1 MDSWLQDI
9 RYAIRGLKRRRGF
22 TIAAVLT
29 LAIGIGGTVATFSVV
44 DATVL
49 QPLPFPHPDRLVRL
63 RELTPQGEGFSFSEP
78 DYRDYAHA
86 FRSVSAVA
94 GIKPLHLTLTGAGE
108 SRSVDAAAVTSSIF
122 PMLGIQ
128 PALGRVFG
136 PDDERDGHGA
146 AVVVLSQALWRFQF
160 GGDPAAI
167 GRVVRLDGSP
177 FTIVGVL
184 PASAAFP
191 PADAWVPFAPSPDA
205 DRGDKWLDAIATLA
219 PGATIEEARAEAAT
233 IAANLARDH
242 AELRGWSA
250 QVVPIAD
257 WLVGPGVRRM
267 VWVLLGAVGLLL
279 ALACANIAG
288 LLMTRAADRQGEIG
302 VRLALGAER
311 RRLVRQLLT
320 ESLVLAVLGGALGLM
335 AAFWMLDAWSALIG
349 GVLPLGR
356 IARIDARVL
365 AVTVGVIGVSTLL
378 FGLMPALHGANADLV
393 ASLRPSGR
401 SVTPGNRLWSGIL
414 VSVQVA
420 LAMVLLVG
428 SFLLMGSFARLT
440 GVNPGFDAANVLAVP
455 LSLSD
460 HDYPESARGVFFE
473 NALAR
478 LSSVPGV
485 ESAAATATNP
495 FRQWGYANNVT
506 PEDRAATAPP
516 SGFMQAGWRSVT
528 PGFFQTMK
536 IPIVRGRGFTAEDRD
551 GAPGVVVISQ
561 NLAARLWPGGDA
573 IGRRLYLGRCR
584 RPHPHRRR
592 RGRRYPR
599 RPVGR
604 AAGADGLPV
613 VQPAAARRHDAR
625 RADARG
631 HARSRRQRAPPD
643 PGSRSRDA
651 GARRHDDR
659 GQSRRGDFGAA
670 VPRRTGRRVRRGGAA
685 AGGGRPLRGGRVHR
699 GAADAGDRDSRRDRR
714 AAGAGHRDLL
724 PARTAADH
732 RRRRGG
738 PLRRVGV
745 VGRAA
750 IAALRDRG
758 ARPAPVRARGGG
770 ADRGRP
776 ARELPAGPPGGRPRR
791 RGGAH
796 AGAAVIEFCSFRL
809 QAEFGVPPK
818 GGNSGS
824 A

>member
-22 TIAAVLT
+22 TVAAVLT
-29 LAIGIGGTVATFSVV
+29 LAIGIGGTAATFSVV

-49 QPLPFPHPDRLVRL
+49 QPLPFPHADRLVRL
-63 RELTPQGEGFSFSEP
+63 RELTPQGDGFSFSEP

-86 FRSVSAVA
+86 FRSLSAVA
-94 GIKPLHLTLTGAGE
+94 GIKPLHLTLTGAGD
-108 SRSVDAAAVTSSIF
+108 SRSVDAAAVTSTIF
-122 PMLGIQ
+122 PMLGVQ

-136 PDDERDGHGA
+136 PDDERDGRGA
-146 AVVVLSQALWRFQF
+146 AVVVLSHALWRVQF

-177 FTIVGVL
+177 VTIVGVL
-184 PASAAFP
+184 PASAVFP
-191 PADAWVPFAPSPDA
+191 PADAWVPFAPSAAA
-205 DRGDKWLDAIATLA
+205 DRTDKWLDAIATLA
-219 PGATIEEARAEAAT
+219 PGATIDEARAEAAT
-233 IAANLARDH
+233 IAVDLAREH

-257 WLVGPGVRRM
+257 WLVGSSLRRM

-311 RRLVRQLLT
+311 GRLIRQLLT

-365 AVTVGVIGVSTLL
+365 AVTIGVIGISTLL
-378 FGLMPALHGANADLV
+378 FGLMPALHGANADVV

-401 SVTPGNRLWSGIL
+401 SVTPANRRWSGIL

-460 HDYPESARGVFFE
+460 HDYPEAARQVFFD
-473 NALAR
+473 NAVAR

-506 PEDRAATAPP
+506 PEERAATSPP

-536 IPIVRGRGFTAEDRD
+536 IPIVRGRGFTPEDRP
-551 GAPGVVVISQ
+551 GAPRVVVISQ
-561 NLAARLWPGGDA
+561 SLAARLWPGGDA
-573 IGRRLYLGRCR
+573 IGRRLYWGGVGGRTRTVVGVVGDIRDVQLDAQPMPMVYLSYSQLPLAGMTLVVRTRSGTPGIADSVR
-584 RPHPHRRR
+584 RLIRDLDPAM
-592 RGRRYPR
+592 
-599 RPVGR
+599 PVPDVLTIEAGR
-604 AAGADGLPV
+604 AAAISAPRFRAVLVGSFGAVALLLAAVGLYGV
-613 VQPAAARRHDAR
+613 VAFTVAQRTREIAIRVAIGARPAQVTAIFFQRGLRLTIAGGVAGLFGAWALSGVLRSLLFETEARDPRLFALAAA
-625 RADARG
+625 
-631 HARSRRQRAPPD
+631 
-643 PGSRSRDA
+643 
-651 GARRHDDR
+651 
-659 GQSRRGDFGAA
+659 
-670 VPRRTGRRVRRGGAA
+670 VLTGVALLA
-685 AGGGRPLRGGRVHR
+685 SYLPA
-699 GAADAGDRDSRRDRR
+699 RR
-714 AAGAGHRDLL
+714 AAGLD
-724 PARTAADH
+724 AA
-732 RRRRGG
+732 
-738 PLRRVGV
+738 
-745 VGRAA
+745 
-750 IAALRDRG
+750 AALT
-758 ARPAPVRARGGG
+758 
-770 ADRGRP
+770 
-776 ARELPAGPPGGRPRR
+776 REQL
-791 RGGAH
+791 
-796 AGAAVIEFCSFRL
+796 
-809 QAEFGVPPK
+809 
-818 GGNSGS
+818 
-824 A
+824 

>member
-1 MDSWLQDI
+1 MRMDSWLQDI

-22 TIAAVLT
+22 TVAAVLT
-29 LAIGIGGTVATFSVV
+29 LAIGIGGTAATFSVV

-49 QPLPFPHPDRLVRL
+49 QPLPFPHADRLVRL

-78 DYRDYAHA
+78 DYQDYARA
-86 FRSVSAVA
+86 FRSLSAVA

-108 SRSVDAAAVTSSIF
+108 SRSVDAAAVTSTIF

-146 AVVVLSQALWRFQF
+146 AVVVLSQALWRVQF

-177 FTIVGVL
+177 VTIVGVL

-191 PADAWVPFAPSPDA
+191 PADAWVPFAPSPAA
-205 DRGDKWLDAIATLA
+205 DRTDKWLDAIATLA
-219 PGATIEEARAEAAT
+219 PGATIDEARAEAAT
-233 IAANLARDH
+233 IAANLAREH
-242 AELRGWSA
+242 PELRGWSA

-257 WLVGPGVRRM
+257 WLVGSGLRRM

-302 VRLALGAER
+302 IRLALGAER

-401 SVTPGNRLWSGIL
+401 SVTPGNRRWSGIL

-460 HDYPESARGVFFE
+460 HDYPESARGVFFD

-516 SGFMQAGWRSVT
+516 SGLMQAGWRSVT

-536 IPIVRGRGFTAEDRD
+536 IPIVRGRGFTPEDRA
-551 GAPGVVVISQ
+551 GAPRVVVISQ
-561 NLAARLWPGGDA
+561 GLAARLWPGGDA
-573 IGRRLYLGRCR
+573 IGRRLYWGGVGGRTRTVVGVVGDIRDVQLDAQPMPMVYLSYSQLPLAGMTLVVRTRAGTPGVADSVR
-584 RPHPHRRR
+584 RLIRDLDPAMPVPDVLTIAASRAAAISVPRFRAVLVGAFGAVALLLAAVGLYGVVAFTVAQRTREIAIRVAIGARPAQVTGIFFR
-592 RGRRYPR
+592 RGLRLTIAGGVAGLFGAWALSGVLRSLLFETEARDPR
-599 RPVGR
+599 LF
-604 AAGADGLPV
+604 AL
-613 VQPAAARRHDAR
+613 AAAVLT
-625 RADARG
+625 
-631 HARSRRQRAPPD
+631 
-643 PGSRSRDA
+643 
-651 GARRHDDR
+651 
-659 GQSRRGDFGAA
+659 A
-670 VPRRTGRRVRRGGAA
+670 VALLASYLPA
-685 AGGGRPLRGGRVHR
+685 
-699 GAADAGDRDSRRDRR
+699 RR
-714 AAGAGHRDLL
+714 AAGLD
-724 PARTAADH
+724 AA
-732 RRRRGG
+732 
-738 PLRRVGV
+738 
-745 VGRAA
+745 
-750 IAALRDRG
+750 AALT
-758 ARPAPVRARGGG
+758 
-770 ADRGRP
+770 
-776 ARELPAGPPGGRPRR
+776 REQL
-791 RGGAH
+791 
-796 AGAAVIEFCSFRL
+796 
-809 QAEFGVPPK
+809 
-818 GGNSGS
+818 
-824 A
+824 